1 MPPRLRLALAVV
13 AALVLLAAALALQY
27 EAPPRLAMAWVV
39 ARRAEALAHPALSAA
54 AYFVFYVAFAALS
67 MPGASVVSVAAGAL
81 FGPWLG
87 IPLASLS
94 SAAGATAA
102 MLVARYLAR
111 EAAAARFPHFAAQ
124 VDKGVARDG
133 ARWLFAAR
141 LTPVIPFFAVNLA
154 AGLTKLP
161 ALTFA
166 LVSLVGALPLATLY
180 VMAGARLADVARP
193 GDVVSAPILAALLAL
208 AAAPFAAKA
217 LARRSA

>member
-1 MPPRLRLALAVV
+1 MPARLRLALAVV
-13 AALVLLAAALALQY
+13 AAFAILAAALALRQAA
-27 EAPPRLAMAWVV
+27 APQDAIAWVA
-39 ARRAEALAHPALSAA
+39 ARRAEAEAHPALSAA
-54 AYFVFYVAFAALS
+54 AYFAFYVAFAALS
-67 MPGASVVSVAAGAL
+67 MPAAWVVSVAAGAL

-94 SAAGATAA
+94 STAGATAA

-111 EAAAARFPHFAAQ
+111 EAAATRFPRFAAQ

-141 LTPVIPFFAVNLA
+141 LTPVIPFFAVNVA

-193 GDVVSAPILAALLAL
+193 SDVVSAPILAALLAL

-217 LARRSA
+217 FGR